1 MLVAVW
7 PVTSDTGIRHLKAF
21 DQGEPQASRKVSHR
35 PAYIDQVGSQ
45 SLTIE
50 KFMRREA
57 GIATPHA

>member
-21 DQGEPQASRKVSHR
+21 DQVAPQ
-35 PAYIDQVGSQ
+35 GSPILIKCSNQ